1 MLRTTTFDRNLWQL
15 TTFESISYDKENQVL
30 FIHFLDDTTLQF
42 CSVTEELVFQFI
54 LAKNKENFIEKEL
67 KPLLISSNI

>member
-1 MLRTTTFDRNLWQL
+1 MLRTTTFDRNLWEL

-42 CSVTEELVFQFI
+42 NSVSEELVFQFI
-54 LAKNKENFIEKEL
+54 LEKNKEYFIEKEL
-67 KPLLISSNI
+67 KPLLMSTK

>member
-1 MLRTTTFDRNLWQL
+1 MLRTTTFDRKLWQL

-42 CSVTEELVFQFI
+42 SSVSEELVFQFI
-54 LAKNKENFIEKEL
+54 LEKNKEYFIEQKL
-67 KPLLISSNI
+67 KPFLISS

>member
-1 MLRTTTFDRNLWQL
+1 MLRTTTFDRNLWEL

-42 CSVTEELVFQFI
+42 NSVSEELVFQFI
-54 LAKNKENFIEKEL
+54 LEKNKEYFIEREL
-67 KPLLISSNI
+67 KPLLMSTK